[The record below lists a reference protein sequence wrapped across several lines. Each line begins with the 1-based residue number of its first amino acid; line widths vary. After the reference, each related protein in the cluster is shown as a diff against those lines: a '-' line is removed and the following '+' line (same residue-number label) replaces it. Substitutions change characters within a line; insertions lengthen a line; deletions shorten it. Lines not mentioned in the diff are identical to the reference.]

1 MSGYKGWGEGDTEK
15 FDNAA
20 EAGRGEGEFWSP
32 KSGDGGKA
40 GMSVVRALPAPI
52 VDDGD
57 GERSPIVVA
66 NVHRVEFTGR
76 TVRVN
81 CPRIMLS
88 RGDEQGPPCPV
99 CERVAAL
106 RRTGSQTDRDLSFE
120 IAPKFA
126 AFLVVDVHSEPG
138 GKKHDPN
145 ARIWRVGKT
154 VYEQLKSLRNDPD
167 VGDFLRPD
175 ATGFNLKVERK
186 GTGVKDTEY
195 TIRPAA
201 MQSAVRDMELIDRA
215 PDLRPYTVVKSYEAI
230 VEELRAAQGGG
241 AQGNGKAM
249 GAGANKALGA
259 GGGGGGAW
267 RGGEEAPQKQQP
279 AFGF

>member
-1 MSGYKGWGEGDTEK
+1 MTGYKGWGDSDTER

-20 EAGRGEGEFWSP
+20 TAGRGEGEFWTP
-32 KSGDGGKA
+32 KSGEGGKA
-40 GMSVVRALPAPI
+40 GMSVLRVLPAPV

-57 GERSPIVVA
+57 GERNPIVVA

-81 CPRIMLS
+81 CPRIMLAQ
-88 RGDEQGPPCPV
+88 GDEQGPPCPV
-99 CERVAAL
+99 CERVNQL
-106 RRTGSQTDRDLSFE
+106 RRTGSQSDRDLSFE
-120 IAPKFA
+120 IAAKFA
-126 AFLVVDVHSEPG
+126 AFLVVDVISEPG

-195 TIRPAA
+195 TVRPAA
-201 MQSAVRDMELIDRA
+201 AQSPVRDLELIERA
-215 PDLRPYTVVKSYEAI
+215 PDLRPYALVKSYEAI
-230 VEELRAAQGGG
+230 VGELREAQNGKSNGSGGG
-241 AQGNGKAM
+241 GD
-249 GAGANKALGA
+249 KALGA
-259 GGGGGGAW
+259 GGKASGGGAW
-267 RGGEEAPQKQQP
+267 RGGEPQQEQKSQP